1 MRILFVVFTIAMASS
16 AICAEPDKLLKLR
29 TSYEAAVTR
38 ATTPLQK
45 TYLQELDKLKTEYTR
60 AAKLEEAL
68 AVADEMK
75 RLEKE
80 SEDSKNLQPQGAS
93 AKSSKKANIEYLMS
107 YRWYFTS
114 VKDSKENGYL
124 ITFKSDGIVD
134 QPKPEDKW
142 TWGQKDKDTIMLNG
156 APLKVSVG
164 EIILERP
171 DTKLGSRYLHRDE
184 PISPQ

>member
-1 MRILFVVFTIAMASS
+1 MRTLLFFLTVAIAST
-16 AICAEPDKLLKLR
+16 AISAEPDKLLKLR

-45 TYLQELDKLKTEYTR
+45 TYLQELEKLKTEYTR
-60 AAKLEEAL
+60 AAKLEDAL

-75 RLEKE
+75 RHEKA
-80 SEDSKNLQPQGAS
+80 SEASNNLQSQSAP
-93 AKSSKKANIEYLMS
+93 AKSSKKATIEYLTS

-114 VKDSKENGYL
+114 VKDSKANGYL
-124 ITFKSDGIVD
+124 ITFKSDGTVD

-142 TWGQKDKDTIMLNG
+142 TWGQKDKDTILLNG
-156 APLKVSVG
+156 APLNVSVG
-164 EIILERP
+164 EMILERP
-171 DTKLGSRYLHRDE
+171 DSKLGSRYLHRDE